1 MDRRSFLGRL
11 GALALAPNVPRV
23 LRAAEL
29 AKRPRLGIQLYTLR
43 DDAAKD
49 LAGTL
54 AKIADIGYTDVEL
67 LQSMKNFGMPPKELR
82 ALLDRLHLR
91 APSTHIGTE
100 ELDDFAR
107 TLDDA
112 HVLGHQYVVLA
123 SLPGDAA
130 GHLDAYRAMADRL
143 NAAGE
148 KARAAGLWVA
158 FHDEAQDFKAVNGTV
173 PYDVLVS
180 RTDPKLV
187 RLQLDTGNCAVGGG
201 DPLVYLGK
209 YADRYWLYHIK
220 DAPSLG
226 AEHDTELGKGVV
238 DFKRLLARIHH
249 KAEAILYVE
258 QETYPG
264 APIDSARRD
273 YAYLAPL
280 VTAWRG

>member
-11 GALALAPNVPRV
+11 GALALVPN
-23 LRAAEL
+23 AFGAL
-29 AKRPRLGIQLYTLR
+29 ARKKPRLGIQLYTLR

-49 LAGTL
+49 LPGTL
-54 AKIADIGYTDVEL
+54 AKIAEIGYTDVEL
-67 LQSMKNFGMPPKELR
+67 LQSMKNFNTPPKQMR

-91 APSTHIGTE
+91 APSTHIGDE
-100 ELDDFAR
+100 QLDHLQPV
-107 TLDDA
+107 LDDA

-123 SLPGDAA
+123 SLPGSAA
-130 GHLDAYRAMADRL
+130 GNLDAYRRMADRL

-148 KARAAGLWVA
+148 QARKAGLWIA

-173 PYDVLVS
+173 PYDVLVQ

-201 DPLVYLGK
+201 DPLAYLGK
-209 YADRYWLYHIK
+209 YADRYWLYHLK

-226 AEHDTELGKGVV
+226 AEHDTEHGKGVN

-249 KAEAILYVE
+249 KAEAVLYVE

-280 VTAWRG
+280 LS